1 MRQSHTPWPKKNHL
15 LFFLVSSNL
24 LLSGCS
30 VMYDAAGH
38 GMVAFGEDRIMPYF
52 MTTDDADVA
61 CAMGESMAPVIGAFG
76 GVTDE
81 FNTMLA
87 LSSGMCADLRAKQQE
102 LRYIRAIYN
111 NNVTEALDARTAQ
124 KTFLALA
131 AKRQWAGYEAIKR
144 VHDVN
149 GECPNF
155 RNEAAQL
162 FWMIGLLDGIQAV
175 MADVASESKLGLPL
189 DTVPIV
195 LKGMKCLDN
204 EKWWGLPQGVEAM
217 TMILMPTEIPAGI
230 DPAQLLEDAVKIGND
245 QGVRMVQM
253 LQAALYAGKG
263 DQDKL
268 KSIIRS
274 HVASKAEVSP
284 IPGVKFLDEVSTMQ
298 IQLISDKIWTQATG
312 YRTPYGKLGTFWD
325 DKKAAS
331 SALDIDDLL

>member
-1 MRQSHTPWPKKNHL
+1 MHQKPLFWLKKARLIIFL
-15 LFFLVSSNL
+15 LLSNL
-24 LLSGCS
+24 LLNGCS

-52 MTTDDADVA
+52 MTTDDAEVA

-76 GVTDE
+76 VVTDE

-87 LSSGMCADLRAKQQE
+87 LSSGMCADLRAKKQE

-111 NNVTEALDARTAQ
+111 NNATEALDARTAQ

-144 VHDVN
+144 VHEVG
-149 GECPNF
+149 GECPRF

-189 DTVPIV
+189 DTIPIV

-217 TMILMPTEIPAGI
+217 TMILMPTEVPEGI
-230 DPAQLLEDAVKIGND
+230 DPVQQLEDAVSIGNN

-253 LQAALYAGKG
+253 LQAGLYAGKG
-263 DQDKL
+263 DLEKL
-268 KSIIRS
+268 KEIIRS

-284 IPGVKFLDEVSTMQ
+284 IPDVRFLDEVSTMQ
-298 IQLISDKIWTQATG
+298 IQLISDKMWTQATG
-312 YRTPYGKLGTFWD
+312 HRTPYGKLGTFWD
-325 DKKAAS
+325 DKKAPS